1 MWMPIGRVRDPPV
14 VESPLEYMMRRS
26 RDIRGALTK
35 QVF

>member
-1 MWMPIGRVRDPPV
+1 MWMPIGRVADPPV

-26 RDIRGALTK
+26 RDIREVLTK

>member
-1 MWMPIGRVRDPPV
+1 MWMPIGRVADPLV

-26 RDIRGALTK
+26 RDIREVLMK